1 MSSASSE
8 STYLVFQGKIAIV
21 TGASR
26 GIGASIAYEFARR
39 GAYVMITYTSSS
51 SAPKV
56 EVLISKIT
64 ALANG
69 SRAASI
75 ASDLRQL
82 GAPQKIIDATF
93 SAFGVSHIDVLIN
106 NAGVFMQKPS
116 ADVTAQDF
124 ADVHDLNVRGTFM
137 MTQVVAP
144 HLRAPGR
151 IINVSS
157 VAGRLGLAGLSVYAS
172 SKAAIE
178 ALARVFAAELGPK
191 GHTVNAVA
199 PGPTASEML
208 DLLPKDFVEAQKQN
222 TPVEH
227 RLGQPEDIAGIV
239 MALCGEEGRW
249 ISGQTISA
257 SGGILML

>member
-1 MSSASSE
+1 MSSTFSE
-8 STYLVFQGKIAIV
+8 STYPVFQGKVAIV
-21 TGASR
+21 TGSSR

-51 SAPKV
+51 STPKV
-56 EVLISKIT
+56 EALISKIT

-75 ASDLRQL
+75 ACDLRQL
-82 GAPQKIIDATF
+82 DSPQKIVDATF
-93 SAFGVSHIDVLIN
+93 SAFGVSHIDILIN
-106 NAGVFMQKPS
+106 NAGTIMEKPF

-137 MTQVVAP
+137 MTQAVAP

-157 VAGRLGLAGLSVYAS
+157 IGARKGFGGFTVYAS
-172 SKAAIE
+172 SKAAVE
-178 ALARVFAAELGPK
+178 ALTRVFAAELGPK

-199 PGPTASEML
+199 PGPVASEML
-208 DLLPKDFVEAQKQN
+208 DQLPESFVEAQRQQ

-227 RLGQPEDIAGIV
+227 RIGQPEDIAGIV

-257 SGGILML
+257 SGGFLML

>member
-1 MSSASSE
+1 MSSTSSE
-8 STYLVFQGKIAIV
+8 STYPVFQGKVAIV

-56 EVLISKIT
+56 EALISKIT
-64 ALANG
+64 ALVNG

-75 ASDLRQL
+75 ACDLRQL
-82 GAPQKIIDATF
+82 DAPQKIIDTTF
-93 SAFGVSHIDVLIN
+93 SAFGVSHIDILIN
-106 NAGVFMQKPS
+106 NAGVFMQKPF

-137 MTQVVAP
+137 MTQAVAP

-151 IINVSS
+151 IIHVSS
-157 VAGRLGLAGLSVYAS
+157 GAERLGLVGFSVYAS
-172 SKAAIE
+172 SKGAIG

-199 PGPTASEML
+199 PGPVVSDML
-208 DLLPKDFVEAQKQN
+208 DQIPEPFLEAQRQQ

-227 RLGQPEDIAGIV
+227 RLGQPEDIAAII

-257 SGGILML
+257 TGGLVML